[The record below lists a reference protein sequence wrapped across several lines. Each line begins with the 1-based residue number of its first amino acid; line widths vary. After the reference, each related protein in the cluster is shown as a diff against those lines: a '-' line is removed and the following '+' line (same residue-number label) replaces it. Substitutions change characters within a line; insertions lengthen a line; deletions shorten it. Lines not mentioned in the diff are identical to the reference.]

1 MEWIHKYLMNFF
13 GAYIRKKKETQGKES
28 TNLDSSLDSHF
39 LAVRPWP
46 NPSTAL
52 SLDFFPLCHIRMIA
66 DFSLPV
72 FFFSLLM

>member
-39 LAVRPWP
+39 LAVRPWKRQH
-46 NPSTAL
+46 AFL
-52 SLDFFPLCHIRMIA
+52 SLSFPMCKMRKIIVSIL
-66 DFSLPV
+66 
-72 FFFSLLM
+72 